1 MSGVKN
7 ALFGVIFKEGVTPLP
22 VDYIVITFFAEV
34 SGKVWISCFV
44 QNPEYSNLKNIG
56 RFKFTC
62 VIFNAN

>member
-1 MSGVKN
+1 LLIRHSKS
-7 ALFGVIFKEGVTPLP
+7 